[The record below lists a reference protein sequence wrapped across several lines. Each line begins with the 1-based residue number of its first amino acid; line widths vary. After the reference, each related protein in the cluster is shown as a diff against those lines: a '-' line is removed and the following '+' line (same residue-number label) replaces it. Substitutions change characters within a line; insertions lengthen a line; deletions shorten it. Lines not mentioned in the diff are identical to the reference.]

1 MRTYARHRAHVEPI
15 SDSDRPRKRTRM
27 DVTGKIVTEYFG
39 TSEQIQELKDKA
51 VDDPCAP
58 AKPTEITSSSVT
70 APSSPSGADPALCS
84 SDALQGD
91 DDSELSSLP
100 SSPPPLP
107 SPKPN
112 SRKPAFSFLKR
123 KRDVTDDGS
132 TSEPLCDIT
141 PNARRM
147 NAPITKK
154 PKTKK
159 SMTQMQIDLGG
170 EVRKSC
176 RTCGMEYI
184 PSVKEDAALHSK
196 YCAMNVGGVDMGK
209 AFLKDDTVKSLR
221 SERAL
226 GHQQEMVVTVD
237 RKTSLGARNRVKK
250 VLEVVNAE
258 LSSADIKDEHL
269 WGSLDPDMK
278 VIETRKIGGERP
290 DRRGDR
296 FKSFLYMVNDKCVG
310 FCLAEKIKW
319 AFPVVGPNSEKGHES
334 QVLAMSKSSSISV
347 SATPGVA
354 LLGIS
359 RIWVS
364 KSHRS
369 RGLAVDLLDCARTNF
384 FYGVEAPK
392 KYVAFSQ
399 PTESGGR
406 LAERWFGTKTGWY
419 VYSGDQ

>member
-1 MRTYARHRAHVEPI
+1 MKTYARHRAHVEPT
-15 SDSDRPRKRTRM
+15 SDSDRPRKRIRM
-27 DVTGKIVTEYFG
+27 DVTGKIITEYLG

-51 VDDPCAP
+51 ANDQSAP
-58 AKPTEITSSSVT
+58 VKTTEIPSSSVT

-100 SSPPPLP
+100 SSPPLLP
-107 SPKPN
+107 SPKPKA
-112 SRKPAFSFLKR
+112 RRPAFSFLKR

-132 TSEPLCDIT
+132 ASEPLCDIT

-147 NAPITKK
+147 NTPITKK
-154 PKTKK
+154 PKTER

-184 PSVKEDAALHSK
+184 PSIKEDAALHSK

-209 AFLKDDTVKSLR
+209 AFLKDNTVKSIR

-226 GHQQEMVVTVD
+226 GDENEMVVTVD

-258 LSSADIKDEHL
+258 LSSADIKDEQL
-269 WGSLDPDMK
+269 WGSLDPDIK
-278 VIETRKIGGERP
+278 VIETRKTGGERP
-290 DRRGDR
+290 DGRGDR
-296 FKSFLYMVNDKCVG
+296 FKSFLYMVNGKCVG

-319 AFPVVGPNSEKGHES
+319 AFPVIGPTGGKKQEG
-334 QVLAMSKSSSISV
+334 QVIAMSKSSSISV
-347 SATPGVA
+347 STTPGVA
-354 LLGIS
+354 LLGVS

-364 KSHRS
+364 KSHRG
-369 RGLAVDLLDCARTNF
+369 RGLAIDLLDCARTNF

-392 KYVAFSQ
+392 EYVAFSQ

-406 LAERWFGTKTGWY
+406 LAERWFGTKTGWH

>member
-1 MRTYARHRAHVEPI
+1 MKTYARHRAHVGPT
-15 SDSDRPRKRTRM
+15 SDSDRPRKRIRM
-27 DVTGKIVTEYFG
+27 DVTGKIITEYLG
-39 TSEQIQELKDKA
+39 TLEQIQELKDKDA
-51 VDDPCAP
+51 NDQCAP
-58 AKPTEITSSSVT
+58 AKTTEIPSSSVT
-70 APSSPSGADPALCS
+70 APSSPSRADPALCS

-100 SSPPPLP
+100 SSPPLLL
-107 SPKPN
+107 SPKQKA
-112 SRKPAFSFLKR
+112 RRPAFSFLKR

-141 PNARRM
+141 PNARRL
-147 NAPITKK
+147 NTPITKK

-184 PSVKEDAALHSK
+184 PSIKEDAALHSK

-209 AFLKDDTVKSLR
+209 AFLKDNTVKSIR

-226 GHQQEMVVTVD
+226 GDENEMVVTVD

-258 LSSADIKDEHL
+258 LSSADIEDEQL
-269 WGSLDPDMK
+269 WSSLDPDIK

-290 DRRGDR
+290 DGRGDR
-296 FKSFLYMVNDKCVG
+296 FKSFLYMVNGKCVG

-319 AFPVVGPNSEKGHES
+319 AFPVIGPIPGKKQEG
-334 QVLAMSKSSSISV
+334 QVVAIPKSSSISV
-347 SATPGVA
+347 STTPDVA

-364 KSHRS
+364 KSHRG

-392 KYVAFSQ
+392 EYVAFSQ

-406 LAERWFGTKTGWY
+406 LAERWFRSNTGWH
-419 VYSGDQ
+419 VYSSDQ